1 MYQFYLDD
9 VLLPVTPSAVSLKV
23 SNQNETF
30 TLINEGEMNILKQP
44 GLSKISFEALL
55 PNRKYPFA
63 QYPDGFQNAQYYMS
77 LLEKLKTGCKP
88 FTFTIVRLDETG
100 TSLMQAEPMTVS
112 LETYEL
118 DEDADEYGLDVLA
131 KIELLQY
138 REYKTKVVEFQKSDD
153 GATSTATVTET
164 RDTSTKPQTTSYT
177 VKSGDNLW
185 DIAKVYLGD
194 GTRQTEI
201 YNLNKDVIESTAKKY
216 GRSSSSNGWWIY
228 PGTQLQLPS

>member
-1 MYQFYLDD
+1 
-9 VLLPVTPSAVSLKV
+9 
-23 SNQNETF
+23 
-30 TLINEGEMNILKQP
+30 
-44 GLSKISFEALL
+44 
-55 PNRKYPFA
+55 
-63 QYPDGFQNAQYYMS
+63 
-77 LLEKLKTGCKP
+77 
-88 FTFTIVRLDETG
+88 
-100 TSLMQAEPMTVS
+100 MQAEPMTVS

>member
-9 VLLPVTPSAVSLKV
+9 VLLPVTPSSVSIKV
-23 SNQNETF
+23 SNQNETL
-30 TLINEGEMNILKQP
+30 TLINEGEMNVLKQP

-55 PNRKYPFA
+55 PNRRYPFA

-88 FTFTIVRLDETG
+88 FAFTIVRLDETG

-112 LETYEL
+112 LETYQL

-138 REYKTKVVEFQKSDD
+138 REYKTKVVEFQKNED
-153 GATSTATVTET
+153 GSSTATVTES
-164 RDTSTKPQTTSYT
+164 RDTPAKSPSSYT

-185 DIAKVYLGD
+185 NIAKIYLGN
-194 GTRQTEI
+194 GARQKEI
-201 YNLNKDVIESTAKKY
+201 YNLNKEVIEAAAKKH

-228 PGTQLQLPS
+228 PGTVLQLPA